1 MSKVKTFL
9 RSNLHSQVFIC
20 LHNCD
25 VLSCL
30 KSISVRV
37 CTSCFLTF
45 LFFDSLAVAKLDVLD
60 TFEEVKI
67 GISYKHKGKVLD
79 SFPGKKTSFF
89 FFIKLL
95 QASVKH
101 PLCVSIGISRFLLF
115 ILLPFRLSFNQCMKE
130 KTNQDNRPHPSIG
143 ILLTPNCSLCQ
154 LPCLLA
160 DWEVSHSKRRPR
172 GKKEASAS
180 LG

>member
-1 MSKVKTFL
+1 ML
-9 RSNLHSQVFIC
+9 IC
-20 LHNCD
+20 LQNCD

-30 KSISVRV
+30 KIISVRV
-37 CTSCFLTF
+37 CTSCFFTSSF
-45 LFFDSLAVAKLDVLD
+45 LFFFFDSLAVAKLDVLD

-79 SFPGKKTSFF
+79 SFPGKK
-89 FFIKLL
+89 
-95 QASVKH
+95 ASVKH

-115 ILLPFRLSFNQCMKE
+115 ILLPFRFSFKNQCMKE
-130 KTNQDNRPHPSIG
+130 ETNQNNRPHPSIG

-160 DWEVSHSKRRPR
+160 D
-172 GKKEASAS
+172 
-180 LG
+180 

>member
-1 MSKVKTFL
+1 M
-9 RSNLHSQVFIC
+9 FIC

-37 CTSCFLTF
+37 CTSCFFTSSF
-45 LFFDSLAVAKLDVLD
+45 LSFFLNSLAVAKLDVLD

-89 FFIKLL
+89 FTELL
-95 QASVKH
+95 
-101 PLCVSIGISRFLLF
+101 
-115 ILLPFRLSFNQCMKE
+115 
-130 KTNQDNRPHPSIG
+130 
-143 ILLTPNCSLCQ
+143 
-154 LPCLLA
+154 
-160 DWEVSHSKRRPR
+160 
-172 GKKEASAS
+172 
-180 LG
+180 

>member
-9 RSNLHSQVFIC
+9 GSNLHSLVLIC

-30 KSISVRV
+30 KIISVRV
-37 CTSCFLTF
+37 CTSCFLTLSF

-79 SFPGKKTSFF
+79 SFPGKKTSYF
-89 FFIKLL
+89 
-95 QASVKH
+95 S
-101 PLCVSIGISRFLLF
+101 
-115 ILLPFRLSFNQCMKE
+115 
-130 KTNQDNRPHPSIG
+130 
-143 ILLTPNCSLCQ
+143 
-154 LPCLLA
+154 
-160 DWEVSHSKRRPR
+160 
-172 GKKEASAS
+172 
-180 LG
+180 

>member
-1 MSKVKTFL
+1 M
-9 RSNLHSQVFIC
+9 FIC

-37 CTSCFLTF
+37 CTSCFLTLSF

-89 FFIKLL
+89 FHKT
-95 QASVKH
+95 VVG
-101 PLCVSIGISRFLLF
+101 VS
-115 ILLPFRLSFNQCMKE
+115 
-130 KTNQDNRPHPSIG
+130 KTP
-143 ILLTPNCSLCQ
+143 SLCQ
-154 LPCLLA
+154 HWDFSIFA
-160 DWEVSHSKRRPR
+160 FHF
-172 GKKEASAS
+172 ASFS
-180 LG
+180 SFL

>member
-1 MSKVKTFL
+1 M
-9 RSNLHSQVFIC
+9 FIC

-30 KSISVRV
+30 KIISVRV
-37 CTSCFLTF
+37 CTSCFLTLSF

-89 FFIKLL
+89 FHKTVVGVSKTPTLGHDWDFSFSAFHV
-95 QASVKH
+95 ASF
-101 PLCVSIGISRFLLF
+101 SFLL
-115 ILLPFRLSFNQCMKE
+115 
-130 KTNQDNRPHPSIG
+130 
-143 ILLTPNCSLCQ
+143 
-154 LPCLLA
+154 
-160 DWEVSHSKRRPR
+160 
-172 GKKEASAS
+172 
-180 LG
+180 

>member
-1 MSKVKTFL
+1 M
-9 RSNLHSQVFIC
+9 FIC

-37 CTSCFLTF
+37 CTSCFLTLSF

-89 FFIKLL
+89 FIKLL
-95 QASVKH
+95 
-101 PLCVSIGISRFLLF
+101 
-115 ILLPFRLSFNQCMKE
+115 
-130 KTNQDNRPHPSIG
+130 
-143 ILLTPNCSLCQ
+143 
-154 LPCLLA
+154 
-160 DWEVSHSKRRPR
+160 
-172 GKKEASAS
+172 
-180 LG
+180 